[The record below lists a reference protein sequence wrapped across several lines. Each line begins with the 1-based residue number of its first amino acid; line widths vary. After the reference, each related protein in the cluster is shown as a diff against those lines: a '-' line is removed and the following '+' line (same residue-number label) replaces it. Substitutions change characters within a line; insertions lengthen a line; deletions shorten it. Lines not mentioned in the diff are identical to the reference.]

1 MPISEITGGQS
12 AEIYN
17 INRIN
22 PQTNSTVNKDSIF
35 INRTNGQQNAPQT
48 EYNDNKEIFNA
59 DEYDVEN
66 DPYSDAN
73 SAQDERIAKI
83 QQAGNKFNNI
93 KRECI
98 ESMTSAM
105 NSDAYKM
112 AGMVSRGELEGNILT
127 EKNGTQHNIYED
139 IAPQLVDMAFNTAI
153 EIAND
158 DSLTDEEKEAKYNE
172 LEAQMRAMTKSA
184 LAEINAVTADINGT
198 TNDAVMPQNN
208 DENNESISS

>member
-1 MPISEITGGQS
+1 MPVSKIIGGQS

-17 INRIN
+17 VNRMN
-22 PQTNSTVNKDSIF
+22 PQTNSTVNQGSIF
-35 INRTNGQQNAPQT
+35 INRTNGQENDPQT
-48 EYNDNKEIFNA
+48 VHNDNKEIFNA

-66 DPYSDAN
+66 DPYSDTN
-73 SAQDERIAKI
+73 GAQDERTAKI

-112 AGMVSRGELEGNILT
+112 AGMVSRGELDGNILT
-127 EKNGTQHNIYED
+127 EKNGAQHSIYED
-139 IAPQLVDMAFNTAI
+139 IAPQLVDMAFNTAV
-153 EIAND
+153 EIASD
-158 DSLTDEEKEAKYNE
+158 ESLTDEEKEAKYNE

-184 LAEINAVTADINGT
+184 LAEINAITADINGT
-198 TNDAVMPQNN
+198 TNDAVMMQENE
-208 DENNESISS
+208 ENN